1 MWTTT
6 HIMLTV
12 AWFAR
17 YVQKPFMVAFSKPS
31 FCQFWQL
38 ISAKF
43 GYFKSC
49 NIVLPNLAIIKYY
62 LSQIWQKSV
71 NSNLVNFDN
80 LNIVNCSENFTKLLQ
95 KLQNHKLPKLAV
107 FQFVTFSMLQKL
119 KLCTAKFGKNY
130 APILAN

>member
-1 MWTTT
+1 M
-6 HIMLTV
+6 
-12 AWFAR
+12 
-17 YVQKPFMVAFSKPS
+17 YYKP
-31 FCQFWQL
+31 
-38 ISAKF
+38 
-43 GYFKSC
+43 YFKKR
-49 NIVLPNLAIIKYY
+49 NLRVKG

-80 LNIVNCSENFTKLLQ
+80 LNIVNCSGNFT

-130 APILAN
+130 VLILAN

>member
-1 MWTTT
+1 
-6 HIMLTV
+6 
-12 AWFAR
+12 
-17 YVQKPFMVAFSKPS
+17 MVAFSKPS

-38 ISAKF
+38 INAKF
-43 GYFKSC
+43 GYFKSF